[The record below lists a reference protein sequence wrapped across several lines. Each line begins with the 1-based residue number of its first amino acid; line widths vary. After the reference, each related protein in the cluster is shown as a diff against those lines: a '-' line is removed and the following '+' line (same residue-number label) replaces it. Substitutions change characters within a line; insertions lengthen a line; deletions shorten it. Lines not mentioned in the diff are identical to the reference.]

1 LFLATVYRWWAD
13 FFLNHQN
20 YPGTKLHYF
29 VGVLCPG
36 VFWWFCRLIIYY
48 MSYLKFSGLLFY
60 MLWSMTQHVQAQAA
74 ARPHTVSS
82 NVRVLDTAFFI
93 PQLGRHRRIWMYLPK
108 DYYQSR
114 ERYPVLYLQ
123 DGQNV
128 FDAATSFSGEWGVD
142 EALDSLAGRFGS
154 CIVVA
159 IDNGGDKRLSEYS
172 PFNFSLDQG
181 QHKMDVKAEGD
192 AYLNF
197 LLHTLRPYLQ
207 KNFRIRRNGRH
218 HFIAGSSMGALIA
231 FYAVMKQPGKWGAA
245 GIFSP
250 AFWVV
255 KQPLLQAIEEKGRKM
270 RTPLYLFAGKEES
283 AEMVP
288 DMLLVSQILNR
299 VSRAKLT
306 TVIRSEGKHNEATWR
321 NEFPVFYEWLMQGR

>member
-1 LFLATVYRWWAD
+1 
-13 FFLNHQN
+13 
-20 YPGTKLHYF
+20 
-29 VGVLCPG
+29 
-36 VFWWFCRLIIYY
+36 
-48 MSYLKFSGLLFY
+48 
-60 MLWSMTQHVQAQAA
+60 
-74 ARPHTVSS
+74 
-82 NVRVLDTAFFI
+82 
-93 PQLGRHRRIWMYLPK
+93 
-108 DYYQSR
+108 
-114 ERYPVLYLQ
+114 
-123 DGQNV
+123 
-128 FDAATSFSGEWGVD
+128 
-142 EALDSLAGRFGS
+142 
-154 CIVVA
+154 
-159 IDNGGDKRLSEYS
+159 
-172 PFNFSLDQG
+172 
-181 QHKMDVKAEGD
+181 
-192 AYLNF
+192 
-197 LLHTLRPYLQ
+197 
-207 KNFRIRRNGRH
+207 
-218 HFIAGSSMGALIA
+218 MGALIA